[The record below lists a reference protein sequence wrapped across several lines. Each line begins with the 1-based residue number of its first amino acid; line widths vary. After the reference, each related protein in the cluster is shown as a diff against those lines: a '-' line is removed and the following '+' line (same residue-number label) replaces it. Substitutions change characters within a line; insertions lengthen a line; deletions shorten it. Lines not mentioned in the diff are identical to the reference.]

1 MENLCSISVEYLSS
15 KKLESPYKVDLYG
28 LKSIVSILYSVV
40 NINTTY
46 SMLLFFKSSVILNL
60 IRNPLII
67 AAIPRFKRGIAVRRM
82 QDAGCLTQGQFNGIF
97 LQDSSWPCKSG
108 MPRPE

>member
-1 MENLCSISVEYLSS
+1 MENLCSISVEYLNS

-46 SMLLFFKSSVILNL
+46 SMLLFFNYIW
-60 IRNPLII
+60 R
-67 AAIPRFKRGIAVRRM
+67 
-82 QDAGCLTQGQFNGIF
+82 
-97 LQDSSWPCKSG
+97 
-108 MPRPE
+108 